1 MDSGL
6 FNVDA
11 LKGLKKAIMLYLVS
25 NDGFCFYHFPFY
37 FDEIFLEKGMVKV
50 DDQVVVG
57 IVSSFDKFFDSEL
70 FQLIENER
78 FENKYQELDYYFKSH
93 EIEFFN
99 ELLTINEKE
108 DYLRSSIEEL
118 IIKKAGRGLLDHV
131 KTKHWDEHEIKNRET
146 AIKYQQRVLSLLEEK
161 LESIKAKKYGKVSLN
176 ARKDDLEIRKIAGRD
191 VNIIYFFKGFKAS
204 DLELLY
210 SAFHKLGETLISH
223 VETEYSQEIRDFNG
237 DKSWT
242 KNLEDRIRWEANYL
256 KAYENSAYLKAII
269 ARTMNNLDVY
279 EEEIKNDDELT
290 LELNKTVDKI
300 RKLEGLLNKIEI
312 LYEGTIRDVIR
323 IEETNKAVRAEIVG
337 MSSQEEVKESIL
349 DYNKICTKYDTRSKE
364 HLEFLKIPIIKDRE
378 VLKKQEDY

>member
-37 FDEIFLEKGMVKV
+37 FDDIFLEKGKIKV

-78 FENKYQELDYYFKSH
+78 FENNYQELNHYFKNH

-99 ELLTINEKE
+99 DLLTIDEKE

-118 IIKKAGRGLLDHV
+118 IMKKAGQGLLDHV
-131 KTKHWDEHEIKNRET
+131 KTKHWDEHEIKNKET
-146 AIKYQQRVLSLLEEK
+146 AIKYQQRILSLLEEK
-161 LESIKAKKYGKVSLN
+161 LESIKARKYGKVSLH
-176 ARKDDLEIRKIAGRD
+176 ARKDDLEIRKITGRY

-204 DLELLY
+204 DLEFLY
-210 SAFHKLGETLISH
+210 SAFHKLGETVIKH
-223 VETEYSQEIRDFNG
+223 VETEYSQEIRNFNG

-242 KNLEDRIRWEANYL
+242 KNLEERIRWETNYL
-256 KAYENSAYLKAII
+256 KAYEHSSYLKGILTRA
-269 ARTMNNLDVY
+269 MNTLEVY
-279 EEEIKNDDELT
+279 EEEIKNDDELIT
-290 LELNKTVDKI
+290 ELNKTNNKI
-300 RKLEGLLNKIEI
+300 RKLEGLLNRIEL
-312 LYEGTIRDVIR
+312 LYEGTIRDVIK
-323 IEETNKAVRAEIVG
+323 IKETNKKVREEIIK
-337 MSSQEEVKESIL
+337 MSGQEEIKESVL
-349 DYNKICTKYDTRSKE
+349 DYNKVCAQYDTKSKE